1 MCEHSKRWRDIGQ
14 GVGGSNQMVGGVRL
28 ELTLGYTDQAW
39 CVP

>member
-1 MCEHSKRWRDIGQ
+1 
-14 GVGGSNQMVGGVRL
+14 MVSGVRL